1 MSRASISTLRKAE
14 LQKAAFEVIHK
25 LGFNAATVEDVARH
39 AGVSKGIVHHYF
51 DSKHHLLEYAT
62 RYAQG
67 ILGEAARQRLR
78 QVKTPSER
86 LWAIIEANFAVE
98 IMNPGYFRLWF
109 EALDDKRLRFLFDI
123 IELRNRSNL
132 EFALKQLMP
141 SQKAPDTANAIM
153 NLYDGYWILASID
166 PAITREHALS
176 AIAHYVSELVPDFDR
191 SVVGRVLQ

>member
-67 ILGEAARQRLR
+67 ILGQAARQRLR
-78 QVKTPSER
+78 KVTTPSER

-132 EFALKQLMP
+132 EFALKKLMP
-141 SQKAPDTANAIM
+141 PKNAPDTANAIM

-166 PAITREHALS
+166 LAITREHALS
-176 AIAHYVSELVPDFDR
+176 AIANYVSELVPGFDR
-191 SVVGRVLQ
+191 SVVGRALQ